1 MDNVWQT
8 HMLTFHEI
16 YERHS
21 RDVYRYAFW
30 LSGGADEAND
40 ITSETFAR
48 AWVGREEIRTE
59 TVKAYL
65 FAIARNL
72 YLKGFRQTKRQ
83 TDLSPRHADP
93 QPAPEQLVESRLE
106 LVHAMALVQTLPEVD
121 RAAFL
126 LRVQHELPYDEIARI
141 LQLPLTTVKVK
152 IHRARLKLA
161 AQEIGETE

>member
-1 MDNVWQT
+1 MI
-8 HMLTFHEI
+8 TFHEI

-21 RDVYRYAFW
+21 QDVYRYAFW
-30 LSGGADEAND
+30 LSGSAHDADD

-48 AWVGREEIRTE
+48 AWAGREEIRTE

-72 YLKGFRQTKRQ
+72 YLKGLRHTRRQA
-83 TDLSPRHADP
+83 DLTPLHADP
-93 QPAPEQLVESRLE
+93 QPAPEQQVESRLE
-106 LVHAMALVQTLPEVD
+106 LDRAMRAIQSLPETD

-126 LRVQHELPYDEIARI
+126 LRIQHELPYDEIARI

-152 IHRARLKLA
+152 IHRTRLKLA
-161 AQEIGETE
+161 VQEIGEIA

>member
-1 MDNVWQT
+1 MI
-8 HMLTFHEI
+8 TFHEI
-16 YERHS
+16 YECHS
-21 RDVYRYAFW
+21 KDVYRYAYW
-30 LSGGADEAND
+30 LSGSADDADD

-48 AWVGREEIRTE
+48 AWVGREDIRTE

-72 YLKGFRQTKRQ
+72 YLKGLRHTNRQ
-83 TDLSPRHADP
+83 TDLNPRQADP
-93 QPAPEQLVESRLE
+93 KPAPEQQVESRLK
-106 LVHAMALVQTLPEVD
+106 LDRALALVQTLPEVD

-126 LRVQHELPYDEIARI
+126 LRIQHELPYDEIARI

-161 AQEIGETE
+161 ALEIGENQ

>member
-1 MDNVWQT
+1 MI
-8 HMLTFHEI
+8 TFHEI

-21 RDVYRYAFW
+21 KDVYRYTYW
-30 LSGGADEAND
+30 LSGSAEDADD

-48 AWVGREEIRTE
+48 AWAGRDEIRTE

-72 YLKGFRQTKRQ
+72 YLKGLRHTRRQR
-83 TDLSPRHADP
+83 DLDP
-93 QPAPEQLVESRLE
+93 LHPDPKPAPEQQVESRLE
-106 LVHAMALVQTLPEVD
+106 LARAMRAIQLLPETD

-126 LRVQHELPYDEIARI
+126 LRIQHELPYDEIART

-161 AQEIGETE
+161 AQEIGENE

>member
-1 MDNVWQT
+1 MI
-8 HMLTFHEI
+8 TFHEI

-21 RDVYRYAFW
+21 KDVYRYAYW
-30 LSGGADEAND
+30 LSGSADDADD

-48 AWVGREEIRTE
+48 AWVGRDQIRTE

-72 YLKGFRQTKRQ
+72 YLKGLRLTKRQ
-83 TDLSPRHADP
+83 ADLTPHHADP
-93 QPAPEQLVESRLE
+93 QPAPEQQVESRLKIS
-106 LVHAMALVQTLPEVD
+106 LAMDAIQSLPEVD

-126 LRVQHELPYDEIARI
+126 LRVQHELSYEEISRT

-152 IHRARLKLA
+152 IHRARLKLGA
-161 AQEIGETE
+161 LQIGETE

>member
-1 MDNVWQT
+1 MIP
-8 HMLTFHEI
+8 FHEI

-21 RDVYRYAFW
+21 KDVYRYAYW
-30 LSGGADEAND
+30 LSGSAEDADD

-59 TVKAYL
+59 TIKAYL

-72 YLKGFRQTKRQ
+72 YLKGLRYTKRQ
-83 TDLSPRHADP
+83 ADLTSHQPDP
-93 QPAPEQLVESRLE
+93 KPDPEQQVESSLE
-106 LVHAMALVQTLPEVD
+106 LDHAMQVIQSLPETD

-126 LRVQHELPYDEIARI
+126 LRVQHELPYDEISRI

-161 AQEIGETE
+161 AQEIGENK

>member
-1 MDNVWQT
+1 MI
-8 HMLTFHEI
+8 TFHEI

-21 RDVYRYAFW
+21 KDVYRYAYW
-30 LSGGADEAND
+30 LSGSADDADD

-59 TVKAYL
+59 MVKAYL

-72 YLKGFRQTKRQ
+72 YLKGLRHIKRQ
-83 TDLSPRHADP
+83 SDLDP
-93 QPAPEQLVESRLE
+93 LHPDPKPAPEQQVESRLE
-106 LVHAMALVQTLPEVD
+106 LEHAMDAIQALPETD

-126 LRVQHELPYDEIARI
+126 LRIQHELSYDEIARI

-152 IHRARLKLA
+152 IHRARLKMA
-161 AQEIGETE
+161 AQEIGENV